1 MPIHILFWK
10 EQWVWGTE
18 NTGAG
23 QKQRLKI
30 MLQLG
35 HAWQKINNTLV
46 DSAEDL
52 DIVMLMYNLL
62 EYSQN
67 YSMTGCL
74 WNYYREEIN
83 DVDNNASDGKSFKY
97 KTKLIINWKNRGKIC
112 TTSTAR
118 FRSWWK
124 STAFKHRSHYSTQ
137 IS

>member
-1 MPIHILFWK
+1 MIIPMHILFWK

-23 QKQRLKI
+23 QKQCSKI
-30 MLQLG
+30 MLHLD
-35 HAWQKINNTLV
+35 HAWQKINNTLI

-62 EYSQN
+62 EYSPN
-67 YSMTGCL
+67 YSMTSGGL

-97 KTKLIINWKNRGKIC
+97 KTKINN
-112 TTSTAR
+112 
-118 FRSWWK
+118 
-124 STAFKHRSHYSTQ
+124 
-137 IS
+137 